1 MQAVLPRVFLPRVVL
16 ALVLGALARPAGA
29 QPLFTSAFPP
39 DEFAARRTRVMAAIG
54 DGVAVL
60 QGATELPSYLAFR
73 QNNHVFY
80 LTGVEVPRAIVLI
93 DGRTRRTTLF
103 LPPRDERMERS
114 EGPILVP
121 GDDAVRLTGIEA
133 VAPRDDFAA
142 ALDAIGRE
150 RRTIYTP
157 QRGESLGA
165 FTPYAVD
172 RHERLSSAD
181 PWDGRASR
189 EAAFI
194 ARIKARAPQVRV
206 EDLDPIL
213 DRMRLVK
220 SRREIEAIREATRI
234 ASAGIL
240 EAMKAARP
248 GQKERELAAVADYVF
263 RRDGA
268 QGVGYFPLVATG
280 KNAHYPHYHGGDSVL
295 QDGDF
300 VLFDYAPDVANYTS
314 DVTRMFPANGRF
326 TPWQREIYT
335 VYLRCYRAL
344 MAELKPGRT
353 ARQVHDAAFAK
364 MRQIVDGT
372 TFADPKVAE
381 AARRFSALFGPERR
395 AERVGHWVGMEVHD
409 VDATPEGD
417 VLAPGMVFTIEP
429 ALTIPEDRVYVRLE
443 DVIVITGT
451 GYENLSE
458 SLPFEI
464 ADIEATMAAA
474 GIGEAPVSAARP
486 SKPSARPSTIT
497 PRSQPR
503 SQQPGFQP

>member
-1 MQAVLPRVFLPRVVL
+1 MRAVLPRVVL
-16 ALVLGALARPAGA
+16 AFVLGALARPAGA

-39 DEFAARRTRVMAAIG
+39 EEFAARRTSVMAAIG

-93 DGRTRRTTLF
+93 DGRARRTTLF

-121 GDDAVRLTGIEA
+121 GDEAVRLTGIEA
-133 VAPRDDFAA
+133 VVPRDEFAA
-142 ALDAIGRE
+142 ALDAVTRDGRP
-150 RRTIYTP
+150 IYTP
-157 QRGESLGA
+157 HRGESLGA
-165 FTPYAVD
+165 FTPWAVD
-172 RHERLSSAD
+172 RHQRLTSAD
-181 PWDGRASR
+181 PWDGRMSR
-189 EAAFI
+189 EATFI

-234 ASAGIL
+234 SSAGIL

-263 RRDGA
+263 RKNGA
-268 QGVGYFPLVATG
+268 QGSGYFALVATG
-280 KNAHYPHYHGGDSVL
+280 KNAHYPHYHGGESVL
-295 QDGDF
+295 QDGDL

-372 TFADPKVAE
+372 TFTDPKVA
-381 AARRFSALFGPERR
+381 RRR
-395 AERVGHWVGMEVHD
+395 AASSPCSGRNAAPIAS
-409 VDATPEGD
+409 ATGSAWRCTTSTPSPEGD
-417 VLAPGMVFTIEP
+417 VLQPGMVFTIEP
-429 ALTIPEDRVYVRLE
+429 ALTIREDRVYVRLE
-443 DVIVITGT
+443 DVIVITET

-458 SLPFEI
+458 SLPYEI
-464 ADIEATMAAA
+464 ADIEATMAAP
-474 GIGEAPVSAARP
+474 GIGDTSHPRSHRP
-486 SKPSARPSTIT
+486 SVHHTTPRPQQ
-497 PRSQPR
+497 PRSQP
-503 SQQPGFQP
+503 

>member
-1 MQAVLPRVFLPRVVL
+1 MRAILPRLVL
-16 ALVLGALARPAGA
+16 ALAIGALARQAGA

-39 DEFAARRTRVMAAIG
+39 EEFAARRTRVMAAVG

-60 QGATELPSYLAFR
+60 QGAAELPSYLAFR

-103 LPPRDERMERS
+103 LPPRDERMERA

-121 GDDAVRLTGIEA
+121 GDEAVRLTGIDA
-133 VAPRDDFAA
+133 VVPRDQFAA
-142 ALDAIGRE
+142 ALDAVAHEGRA
-150 RRTIYTP
+150 IYTP

-165 FTPYAVD
+165 FTPGSVD
-172 RHERLSSAD
+172 RHERLTSAD
-181 PWDGRASR
+181 PWDGRMSR

-194 ARIKARAPQVRV
+194 ARIKARAPQARV

-220 SRREIEAIREATRI
+220 SPREIAAIREATRI

-240 EAMKAARP
+240 AGMKAARP
-248 GQKERELAAVADYVF
+248 GQKERELAAAADYVF
-263 RRDGA
+263 RREGA
-268 QGVGYFPLVATG
+268 QGAAYFPLVAAG
-280 KNAHYPHYHGGDSVL
+280 RNAHYPHYHGGDSVL
-295 QDGDF
+295 QDGDL
-300 VLFDYAPDVANYTS
+300 VLFDYAPDVANYAS

-353 ARQVHDAAFAK
+353 ARQVHDAAFEK
-364 MRQIVDGT
+364 VRQIVDGT
-372 TFADPKVAE
+372 TFADAKVAD
-381 AARRFSALFGPERR
+381 AARRFIAQFGPERH
-395 AERVGHWVGMEVHD
+395 ANRVGHWVGMEVHD
-409 VDATPEGD
+409 VDAEPDGD
-417 VLAPGMVFTIEP
+417 VFAPGMVFTIEP

-443 DVIVITGT
+443 DVIVITDT

-464 ADIEATMAAA
+464 ADIEATMAA
-474 GIGEAPVSAARP
+474 
-486 SKPSARPSTIT
+486 PSTM
-497 PRSQPR
+497 PRSQSRSQPR
-503 SQQPGFQP
+503 SQP